1 MRILYYA
8 TFLAAAALTAAGLS
22 TGAGAQLP
30 FRFDQPPDFRQ
41 RPQCSRAYVRA
52 IQDQAAALERL
63 RTDGPEAVG
72 RFCGLIEFGSA
83 WLGNKPP
90 EDKRKELRRLLGIDV
105 DLDRLAAR
113 CRTGQDAI
121 ASELAIM
128 LRQAKAELMRCD
140 DTI

>member
-1 MRILYYA
+1 LRILYH
-8 TFLAAAALTAAGLS
+8 TLLAAAALTATGLG
-22 TGAGAQLP
+22 TGARAQLP
-30 FRFDQPPDFRQ
+30 FPFDQAPDFMQ
-41 RPQCSRAYVRA
+41 RPQCTRAYVRS

-83 WLGNKPP
+83 WLGNKPS
-90 EDKRKELRRLLGIDV
+90 EDKRKELRRLLGVDV
-105 DLDRLAAR
+105 DLDQFAAR

-121 ASELAIM
+121 ARELAIM
-128 LRQAKAELMRCD
+128 LRRAKAELMRCD

>member
-1 MRILYYA
+1 MRILYA
-8 TFLAAAALTAAGLS
+8 TFLAAAALTAAGS
-22 TGAGAQLP
+22 GAGAQP
-30 FRFDQPPDFRQ
+30 PSPFDQAPDFMQ
-41 RPQCSRAYVRA
+41 RPQCTRAYVRS

-105 DLDRLAAR
+105 DLDQLAAR

-121 ASELAIM
+121 ARELAIM

>member
-1 MRILYYA
+1 MRILYA
-8 TFLAAAALTAAGLS
+8 ILLTAATLTATGLG

-30 FRFDQPPDFRQ
+30 FPFDQAPDFMQ
-41 RPQCSRAYVRA
+41 RPQCTRAYVR
-52 IQDQAAALERL
+52 
-63 RTDGPEAVG
+63 

-90 EDKRKELRRLLGIDV
+90 EDKRKERRRLLGVDV
-105 DLDRLAAR
+105 DLDQFAAR

-121 ASELAIM
+121 ARELAIM
-128 LRQAKAELMRCD
+128 LRRAKAELMRCD

>member
-1 MRILYYA
+1 
-8 TFLAAAALTAAGLS
+8 
-22 TGAGAQLP
+22 
-30 FRFDQPPDFRQ
+30 
-41 RPQCSRAYVRA
+41 VRSV
-52 IQDQAAALERL
+52 QDRAAALERL

-83 WLGNKPP
+83 WLGDKPP

-105 DLDRLAAR
+105 DLDQLAAR
-113 CRTGQDAI
+113 CRTGQDEI
-121 ASELAIM
+121 ARELAIM